1 MPLRLTP
8 GYLVTIME
16 ENARLRRALLL
27 KLAIFSVVSVT
38 SMIPIL
44 FPDRNGGFLLD
55 PTYRQLVASLIWDY
69 TTMQAC
75 SEIRLYLQ
83 ARDQDRWNKV
93 VWIFQILV
101 SAVGKSAMAHKS
113 LWTRVLSPLDQEER

>member
-1 MPLRLTP
+1 M
-8 GYLVTIME
+8 

-27 KLAIFSVVSVT
+27 KLTIFSVVSVT

-44 FPDRNGGFLLD
+44 FLDRNGEHLLD

-75 SEIRLYLQ
+75 LEIRLYLQ
-83 ARDQDRWNKV
+83 AHDQDRWNKI

-101 SAVGKSAMAHKS
+101 SVVGKSTMAHKS
-113 LWTRVLSPLDQEER
+113 LWTRVLSPLGQGER